1 MHAKS
6 LTELRAALDAKECS
20 AVELAQH
27 YLKRIDAA
35 RDLNAFVHV
44 DADLTLAQ
52 AKAADAALAQGV
64 AGPLAGLPVAHKD
77 VFVTRGWRSTAG
89 SKMLANYTSPFDAT
103 VVARLAK
110 AGMVTLGK
118 TNMDEFAMG
127 SSNENSAFG
136 PVKNPW
142 DTSAVPGGSSG
153 GSAVRGR
160 RAPR

>member
-35 RDLNAFVHV
+35 RGLNAFVHV
-44 DADLTLAQ
+44 DGDLTRAQ
-52 AKAADAALAQGV
+52 AQAADDALARSA
-64 AGPLAGLPVAHKD
+64 AGPLTGLPIAHKD

-103 VVARLAK
+103 VVARLQA

-127 SSNENSAFG
+127 SSNENRSEE
-136 PVKNPW
+136 
-142 DTSAVPGGSSG
+142 
-153 GSAVRGR
+153 R
-160 RAPR
+160 R